1 MRRFDDALR
10 LDSTELKSIGG
21 FSLNVTSCLGSGCVM
36 PRVSGNAAVCSIG
49 RVAVNV
55 ECALL
60 SDQIGLY
67 PRYAKSLR
75 QPGDNDRM
83 KLYPTLIDLLEEARG
98 KNRRIR
104 FIDGETDESSL
115 RFAEL
120 WERATALL
128 GSLQARGL
136 QPGDELV
143 IFSKSN
149 ESFVIAFWAS
159 MLGGI
164 VPVPVAVGI
173 SDEHRIKLFRIL
185 RQLQRGTL
193 FTELGLLER
202 LREFAKSRQMDEIVS
217 ILDARS
223 VLMSDVTPGDS
234 GEVVSASSDDLA
246 FIQYS
251 SGSTSDPKG
260 VCLTHANLCA
270 NVRAILEA
278 TRWSD
283 DDRSLSWMP
292 LTHDMG
298 LIGYHLSVMAAGMDH
313 AVMDTNVFVRRP
325 LLWMLKTSELQAT
338 QLCSPNFGYKHF
350 LKLFERKG
358 LPDGTDL
365 SCVRLILNGAEP
377 ISYELCEQFLEA
389 LAPFGLRR
397 STMFPVY
404 GLAEATVGVT
414 IGNPGDEFSRVVMHR
429 HSLSIGEP
437 YEAAET
443 GDSDAV
449 SFVRVGNAIRD
460 VEIRLADD
468 RDGILEPG
476 RLGHIQLRGASVTER
491 IYGDDEATASLFTDD
506 GWLRTGDCGVFV
518 DDQLV
523 ITGRQKDIIIVN
535 GQNYY
540 PHDIEEIV
548 AQIDGLDL
556 GKVVVAGATPSASQ
570 TEELLVFV
578 LYRQDLEAFAEL
590 AASIRDIVGEHV
602 GLEVDHVIPV
612 SRIPKTTSGKI
623 QRVQLLNAYLD
634 GEYSSLIEQ
643 AAPVEA
649 SGGDVD
655 EDPLVADLERICREF
670 SKDRRIGPDDN
681 LFEVGVSSL
690 TLTEIVLAVEEKYPG
705 KLDISDLFDY
715 PTLREIANFMR
726 R

>member
-1 MRRFDDALR
+1 M
-10 LDSTELKSIGG
+10 T
-21 FSLNVTSCLGSGCVM
+21 
-36 PRVSGNAAVCSIG
+36 
-49 RVAVNV
+49 
-55 ECALL
+55 
-60 SDQIGLY
+60 
-67 PRYAKSLR
+67 
-75 QPGDNDRM
+75 
-83 KLYPTLIDLLEEARG
+83 LYPTLIDLLDEARG
-98 KNRRIR
+98 KDRHIR
-104 FIDGETDESSL
+104 FIDGETDESHL
-115 RFAEL
+115 GFAEL
-120 WERATALL
+120 RDRATALL
-128 GSLQARGL
+128 GSLQARGM
-136 QPGDELV
+136 QRGDELV
-143 IFSKSN
+143 IFSTSN
-149 ESFVIAFWAS
+149 QSFVIAFWAA

-185 RQLQRGTL
+185 RQLRRGTL

-202 LREFAKSRQMDEIVS
+202 LLEFAKSQQMDEVTS
-217 ILDARS
+217 ILESRS

-234 GEVVSASSDDLA
+234 GEIVDASPDDLA

-270 NVRAILEA
+270 NVRAIIES

-325 LLWMLKTSELQAT
+325 LLWMQKTNELRAT

-377 ISYELCEQFLEA
+377 ISFDLCEQFLEA
-389 LAPFGLRR
+389 LAPYGLARR
-397 STMFPVY
+397 TMFPVY

-414 IGNPGDEFSRVVMHR
+414 VGNPGDEYSRIIM
-429 HSLSIGEP
+429 
-437 YEAAET
+437 AAEI

-449 SFVRVGNAIRD
+449 SFVKVGNAIRD

-468 RDGILEPG
+468 QDTILGPG
-476 RLGHIQLRGASVTER
+476 RIGNIQLRGASVTER
-491 IYGDDEATASLFTDD
+491 IYGDDEATASLFTGD

-548 AQIDGLDL
+548 AQVDGLDL
-556 GKVVVAGATPSASQ
+556 GKVVVAGATPSGSQ
-570 TEELLVFV
+570 TEELLVFI
-578 LYRQDLEAFAEL
+578 LYRRDLEAFASL
-590 AASIRDIVGEHV
+590 ADSVRNIIGEHV

-612 SRIPKTTSGKI
+612 PKIPKTTSGKV

-634 GEYSSLIEQ
+634 GEYTSLVEQ
-643 AAPVEA
+643 MAPAELE
-649 SGGDVD
+649 GDD
-655 EDPLVADLERICREF
+655 LDDDPLVADLERICREF

-715 PTLREIANFMR
+715 PTLREIADFMR

>member
-1 MRRFDDALR
+1 
-10 LDSTELKSIGG
+10 
-21 FSLNVTSCLGSGCVM
+21 
-36 PRVSGNAAVCSIG
+36 
-49 RVAVNV
+49 
-55 ECALL
+55 
-60 SDQIGLY
+60 
-67 PRYAKSLR
+67 
-75 QPGDNDRM
+75 M
-83 KLYPTLIDLLEEARG
+83 KLYSTLIDLLDEARG
-98 KNRRIR
+98 KDRAIR
-104 FIDGETDESSL
+104 FIDGENDETTL
-115 RFAEL
+115 RFGDL
-120 WERATALL
+120 WDRATALL
-128 GSLQARGL
+128 GSLQARGM

-149 ESFVIAFWAS
+149 QSFVIAYWAAI
-159 MLGGI
+159 LGGI

-185 RQLQRGTL
+185 RQLERGTL
-193 FTELGLLER
+193 ITELGLLER
-202 LREFAKSRQMDEIVS
+202 LLEFSKSRAMDEVS
-217 ILDARS
+217 AILETRT
-223 VLMSDVTPGDS
+223 VLTSDVTPGDS
-234 GEVVSASSDDLA
+234 GVVYDASPGDHA

-270 NVRAILEA
+270 NVRAIIEA
-278 TRWSD
+278 TGWD
-283 DDRSLSWMP
+283 EQDRSLSWMP

-325 LLWMLKTSELQAT
+325 LLWMEKTSELQAT

-350 LKLFERKG
+350 LKLFDRKG
-358 LPDGTDL
+358 LPEGTDL
-365 SCVRLILNGAEP
+365 SCVELILNGAEP
-377 ISYELCEQFLEA
+377 ISFDLCEEFLTA
-389 LAPFGLRR
+389 LAPYGLQR

-414 IGNPGDEFSRVVMHR
+414 VGSPGDEFSRVIMHR

-437 YEAAET
+437 YEVADA
-443 GDSDAV
+443 GDADAV

-460 VEIRLADD
+460 CEIRLADD
-468 RDGILEPG
+468 ADEILDDGRI
-476 RLGHIQLRGASVTER
+476 GHIQLRGASVTEK
-491 IYGDDEATASLFTDD
+491 IYGDAEATAALFTAD

-556 GKVVVAGATPSASQ
+556 GKVVVAGANPSGKQ
-570 TEELLVFV
+570 TEELLVFI
-578 LYRQDLEAFAEL
+578 LFRQDLESFVPLAEQV
-590 AASIRDIVGEHV
+590 RNIVGEHA

-612 SRIPKTTSGKI
+612 ARIPKTTSGKV
-623 QRVQLLNAYLD
+623 QRVKLLNAYFD
-634 GEYSSLIEQ
+634 GEYAELLAELTPGEEVQ
-643 AAPVEA
+643 GEL
-649 SGGDVD
+649 DN
-655 EDPLVADLERICREF
+655 DPLVAELEKICREF
-670 SKDRRIGPDDN
+670 SKDRVIGPDDN

-690 TLTEIVLAVEEKYPG
+690 TLTEIVLAIEEKHPG

-715 PTLREIANFMR
+715 PTLREIAEFMQR
-726 R
+726 